1 MKRTDL
7 LLTLS
12 QRLLLL
18 LCFFI
23 ICYLVTA
30 VCSYVLGRVLNGN
43 PAAALRISAVVQDLL
58 TFVIPAVGT
67 AVIVCRK
74 PAALLCLTRIPHVST
89 IMLVAFILFV
99 SVPAQEAVIYWNY
112 HIKLPASMA
121 GLEESAR
128 TLEHAAFVTLKTMLA
143 NTSYGALIVNL
154 LIIGIFAGLS
164 EELLFRGCFQRLLIT
179 GGVNRH
185 LAVWIVA
192 FSFSALHFQLFG
204 FVPRVLLGAYF
215 GYLLLWSGSIWIPVT
230 AHVLNNMMFVLTA
243 WRHIRTS
250 GLETLDN
257 EPVLWSLPATVLSI
271 ALTAIA
277 LYILWRRRSL
287 TAD

>member
-7 LLTLS
+7 LLTLA

-30 VCSYVLGRVLNGN
+30 VCSYVLGRVLHDNT
-43 PAAALRISAVVQDLL
+43 PAALRISAVLQDLL
-58 TFVIPAVGT
+58 TFIIPAVGT
-67 AVIVCRK
+67 AIVVCRR
-74 PAALLCLTRIPHVST
+74 PAALLCLTKVPHVST

-112 HIKLPASMA
+112 NIKLPASMA
-121 GLEESAR
+121 SLEQSAR
-128 TLEHAAFVTLKTMLA
+128 MLEQTAFVTLKTMLA

-164 EELLFRGCFQRLLIT
+164 EELLFRGCFQRLLVT

-185 LAVWIVA
+185 VAVWTVA
-192 FSFSALHFQLFG
+192 LCFSALHFQLFG

-250 GLETLDN
+250 GLDTLDN
-257 EPVLWSLPATVLSI
+257 EPVLWSLPATVLSA
-271 ALTAIA
+271 ALTALA
-277 LYILWRRRSL
+277 LYVLWRRRR
-287 TAD
+287 TIAD